1 MQYQV
6 LFKHLCNK
14 NAWDSDNLSA
24 LQNEA
29 NTFPYFGCLHF
40 FLLKETGKG
49 DDSYASIAG
58 KLALHFNNPYHL
70 HLKIHQNDKE
80 TNNENQVKI
89 AGDLVGLETTAEILL
104 TKPNLERPASTEKPS
119 EKDELIFEPLFTS
132 DYFASQGIKL
142 SEEIKANDKLGNQ
155 LKTFTAWLKTIKSTN
170 GNRLP
175 ETAVI
180 DKKVEQLA
188 EKSNEGDEILTESMG
203 EVYMQ
208 QGKYEQAEEIFKKLS
223 LLYPAKSIYFANKF
237 ESLKDK

>member
-1 MQYQV
+1 MQQQV
-6 LFKHLCNK
+6 LFKQLFNE
-14 NAWDSDNLSA
+14 NERDSGNLA
-24 LQNEA
+24 MLQNEA
-29 NTFPYFGCLHF
+29 SAFPYFGCLQF
-40 FLLKETGKG
+40 FLLKETGNRH
-49 DDSYASIAG
+49 DSYASIAG

-70 HLKIHQNDKE
+70 HLKLHQNDTE
-80 TNNENQVKI
+80 SI
-89 AGDLVGLETTAEILL
+89 I
-104 TKPNLERPASTEKPS
+104 EKPVEIAEEIVNMETISETLLKKPVIEKLS
-119 EKDELIFEPLFTS
+119 EKDELIFEPLFTT

-155 LKTFTAWLKTIKSTN
+155 LKTFTAWLKTMKSTN

-175 ETAVI
+175 ENATI

-188 EKSNEGDEILTESMG
+188 EKSNEEDEIVTESMG

-208 QGKYEQAEEIFKKLS
+208 QGKYDQAEEIFKKLS